1 MEAITNQEHEPVQ
14 LKEATVT
21 DIPTLLKLEQS
32 VAGTNVYSPMLEKS
46 DWTEELQTNKVY
58 LIEKNNVVVGNL
70 SYERKSSDH
79 VYVSGLVISPEFQGQ
94 GVAREVLTRLLKELK
109 DVKRIDLVTHPENQK
124 ALQLY
129 QSLGFVVESRK
140 ENYFGD
146 GEPRLI
152 LANKKSGQV

>member
-1 MEAITNQEHEPVQ
+1 MNQEHEPIQ
-14 LKEATVT
+14 LKEATMT

-79 VYVSGLVISPEFQGQ
+79 VYISGLMVIPEFQGQ

-109 DVKRIDLVTHPENQK
+109 DVKRVDLVTHPDNQK

-129 QSLGFVVESRK
+129 QSLGFIVESRK

>member
-1 MEAITNQEHEPVQ
+1 MNQEHEPIQ
-14 LKEATVT
+14 LKEATMT
-21 DIPTLLKLEQS
+21 DIPVLMELERS
-32 VAGTNVYSPMLEKS
+32 VAGTNIYSPMLEKS